1 MSESKHGSAGGKA
14 RALLQKEEAKQRI
27 DEYNQNPNLC
37 LCCNKPILAPY
48 DKKLHKTKIKKF
60 CSRSCAAKF
69 NNCNSKKVKNVSGF
83 NGTIPLICTK
93 TDEEIIEAFN
103 NSNYFTVEKGDIDT
117 VICTVAN
124 MNAKHY
130 IDLAEDL
137 PNITSLEITEKGK
150 TLKIGSNYND
160 YDKFPQNVR
169 DKILAKGWLITQ

>member
-69 NNCNSKKVKNVSGF
+69 NDGI
-83 NGTIPLICTK
+83 IP
-93 TDEEIIEAFN
+93 EN
-103 NSNYFTVEKGDIDT
+103 N
-117 VICTVAN
+117 
-124 MNAKHY
+124 
-130 IDLAEDL
+130 
-137 PNITSLEITEKGK
+137 
-150 TLKIGSNYND
+150 
-160 YDKFPQNVR
+160 PQNNTF
-169 DKILAKGWLITQ
+169 DMYKDG